1 MPKLTLKQIRIKAGE
16 AAEDVRPE
24 DIDFVLAERLNL
36 TPSEFELKQDM
47 VLSEDQVKQANKDIK
62 KLVRGVSPQ
71 CILGY
76 AWFLGYKIMVQRG
89 VLIPRFETEEL
100 VEWALKSLK
109 SGDKVL
115 DLGTGSGCIT
125 VALAK
130 EAEKKGIKDLTL
142 YASDIT
148 DSALRTSEENFLNYD
163 LDVTTRKANVL
174 IGLEKFDKI
183 ISNPPYIKTNEKKD
197 MDKNVLQN
205 EPKEALFAGKDGL
218 DFYKKFAKQVR
229 DHLNSHGEFF
239 LEFGFNEEEQL
250 KELFA
255 KELPDFEI
263 EFRKDMAGKPRMVH
277 GRWQK

>member
-1 MPKLTLKQIRIKAGE
+1 MPKTLKKIRIKAGE
-16 AAEDVRPE
+16 TAENARPE
-24 DIDFVLAERLNL
+24 DIDYVLAERLNL

-47 VLSEDQVKQANKDIK
+47 VLSDAQLKQANKDIK
-62 KLVRGVSPQ
+62 KLAKGVSPQ
-71 CILGY
+71 YILGY

-109 SGDKVL
+109 SGNKVL

-130 EAEKKGIKDLTL
+130 EAEKNGIKDLTL

-148 DSALRTSEENFLNYD
+148 DSALRTSEENFLTYD
-163 LDVTTRKANVL
+163 LDVVTRKANVL

-183 ISNPPYIKTNEKKD
+183 ISNPPYIKTTEKKE
-197 MDKNVLQN
+197 MDDNVLQN
-205 EPKEALFAGKDGL
+205 EPKEALFAGSDGL

-239 LEFGFNEEEQL
+239 LEFGFSEEDQL

-255 KELPDFEI
+255 KELPDFDI

>member
-1 MPKLTLKQIRIKAGE
+1 MPKTLKKIRIKAGE
-16 AAEDVRPE
+16 TAENARPE
-24 DIDFVLAERLNL
+24 DIDYVLAERLNL

-47 VLSEDQVKQANKDIK
+47 VLSDAQLKQANKDIK
-62 KLVRGVSPQ
+62 KLAKGVSPQ
-71 CILGY
+71 YILGY

-109 SGDKVL
+109 SGNKVL

-130 EAEKKGIKDLTL
+130 EAEKNGIKDLIL

-148 DSALRTSEENFLNYD
+148 DSALRTSEENFLTYD
-163 LDVTTRKANVL
+163 LDVVTRKANVL

-183 ISNPPYIKTNEKKD
+183 ISNPPYIKTTEKKE
-197 MDKNVLQN
+197 MDDNVLQN
-205 EPKEALFAGKDGL
+205 EPKEALFAGSDGL

-239 LEFGFNEEEQL
+239 LEFGFSEEDQL

-255 KELPDFEI
+255 KELPDFDI

>member
-1 MPKLTLKQIRIKAGE
+1 MPKTLKEIRIKAGE
-16 AAEDVRPE
+16 TAENACPE
-24 DIDFVLAERLNL
+24 DIDYVLAERLNL

-47 VLSEDQVKQANKDIK
+47 VLSNDQLKQANKDIK
-62 KLVRGVSPQ
+62 KLAKGVSPQ
-71 CILGY
+71 YILGY

-148 DSALRTSEENFLNYD
+148 DAALRTSEENFLTYD
-163 LDVTTRKANVL
+163 LDVVTRKANVL

-183 ISNPPYIKTNEKKD
+183 ISNPPYIKTTEKKE
-197 MDKNVLQN
+197 MDANVLQN
-205 EPKEALFAGKDGL
+205 EPKEALFAGNDGL

-239 LEFGFNEEEQL
+239 LEFGFSEEDQL

-255 KELPDFEI
+255 KELPDFDI

>member
-1 MPKLTLKQIRIKAGE
+1 MPKTLKKIRIKAGE
-16 AAEDVRPE
+16 TAENARPE
-24 DIDFVLAERLNL
+24 DIDYVLAERLNL

-47 VLSEDQVKQANKDIK
+47 VLSDAQLKQANKDIK
-62 KLVRGVSPQ
+62 KLAKGVSPQ
-71 CILGY
+71 YILGY

-130 EAEKKGIKDLTL
+130 EAEKNGVKDLTL

-148 DSALRTSEENFLNYD
+148 DSALRTSEENFLTYD
-163 LDVTTRKANVL
+163 LDVVTRKANVL

-183 ISNPPYIKTNEKKD
+183 ISNPPYIKTTEKKE
-197 MDKNVLQN
+197 MDDNVLQN
-205 EPKEALFAGKDGL
+205 EPKEALFAGSDGL

-239 LEFGFNEEEQL
+239 LEFGFSEEDQL

-255 KELPDFEI
+255 KELPDFDI

>member
-1 MPKLTLKQIRIKAGE
+1 MPKTLKEIRIKAGE
-16 AAEDVRPE
+16 TAENARPE
-24 DIDFVLAERLNL
+24 DIDYVLAERLNL

-47 VLSEDQVKQANKDIK
+47 VLSDAQLKQANKDIK
-62 KLVRGVSPQ
+62 KLAKGVSPQ
-71 CILGY
+71 YILGY
-76 AWFLGYKIMVQRG
+76 AWFLGYNIMVQRG

-130 EAEKKGIKDLTL
+130 EAEKNGIKDLTL

-148 DSALRTSEENFLNYD
+148 DSALRTSEENFLTYD
-163 LDVTTRKANVL
+163 LDVVTRKANVL

-183 ISNPPYIKTNEKKD
+183 ISNPPYIKTTEKKE
-197 MDKNVLQN
+197 MDDNVLQN
-205 EPKEALFAGKDGL
+205 EPKEALFAGGDGL

-239 LEFGFNEEEQL
+239 LEFGFSEEDQL

-255 KELPDFEI
+255 KELPDFDI

>member
-62 KLVRGVSPQ
+62 KLARGVSPQ
-71 CILGY
+71 YILGY

-218 DFYKKFAKQVR
+218 NFYKKFVKQVR

>member
-16 AAEDVRPE
+16 TAEDVRPE
-24 DIDFVLAERLNL
+24 DIDYVLAERLNL
-36 TPSEFELKQDM
+36 SPSEFELKQDM

-62 KLVRGVSPQ
+62 KLARGVSPQ
-71 CILGY
+71 YILGY

-130 EAEKKGIKDLTL
+130 EAEKKGINSLTL

-174 IGLEKFDKI
+174 IGLERFDKI
-183 ISNPPYIKTNEKKD
+183 ISNPPYIKTNEKQD

-239 LEFGFNEEEQL
+239 LEFGFSEEEQL

-263 EFRKDMAGKPRMVH
+263 GFRKDMAGKPRMVH

>member
-62 KLVRGVSPQ
+62 KLARGVSPQ
-71 CILGY
+71 YILGY

-130 EAEKKGIKDLTL
+130 EAEKKGIEDLTL

>member
-1 MPKLTLKQIRIKAGE
+1 MPKTLKEIRIKAGE
-16 AAEDVRPE
+16 TAENACPE
-24 DIDFVLAERLNL
+24 DIDYVLAERLNL

-47 VLSEDQVKQANKDIK
+47 VLSDDQLKQANKDIK
-62 KLVRGVSPQ
+62 KLAKGVSPQ
-71 CILGY
+71 YILGY
-76 AWFLGYKIMVQRG
+76 AWFFGYKIMVQRG

-148 DSALRTSEENFLNYD
+148 DAALRTSEENFLTYD
-163 LDVTTRKANVL
+163 LDVVTRKANVL

-183 ISNPPYIKTNEKKD
+183 ISNPPYIKTTEKKE
-197 MDKNVLQN
+197 MDENVLQN
-205 EPKEALFAGKDGL
+205 EPKEALFAGNDGL

-239 LEFGFNEEEQL
+239 LEFGFSEEDQL

-255 KELPDFEI
+255 KELPDFDI

>member
-1 MPKLTLKQIRIKAGE
+1 MPKTLKEIRIKAGE
-16 AAEDVRPE
+16 TAENARPE
-24 DIDFVLAERLNL
+24 DIDYILAERLNL

-47 VLSEDQVKQANKDIK
+47 VLSDAQLKQANKDIK
-62 KLVRGVSPQ
+62 KLAKGVSPQ
-71 CILGY
+71 YILGY

-130 EAEKKGIKDLTL
+130 EAEKNGIKDLTL

-148 DSALRTSEENFLNYD
+148 DSALRTSEENFLTYD
-163 LDVTTRKANVL
+163 LDVVTRKANVL

-183 ISNPPYIKTNEKKD
+183 ISNPPYIKTTEKKE
-197 MDKNVLQN
+197 MDDNVLQN
-205 EPKEALFAGKDGL
+205 EPKEALFAGGDGL

-239 LEFGFNEEEQL
+239 LEFGFSEEDQL

-255 KELPDFEI
+255 KELPDFDI

>member
-62 KLVRGVSPQ
+62 KLARGVSPQ
-71 CILGY
+71 YILGY

-130 EAEKKGIKDLTL
+130 EAEKNGIKDLTL

>member
-62 KLVRGVSPQ
+62 KLARGVSPQ
-71 CILGY
+71 YILGY

-130 EAEKKGIKDLTL
+130 ESEKKGIKDLTL

>member
-16 AAEDVRPE
+16 TAEDVRPE
-24 DIDFVLAERLNL
+24 DIDYVLAERLNL

-62 KLVRGVSPQ
+62 KLARGVSPQ
-71 CILGY
+71 YILGY

-130 EAEKKGIKDLTL
+130 EAEKKEINNLTL

-183 ISNPPYIKTNEKKD
+183 ISNPPYIKTNEKQD

-239 LEFGFNEEEQL
+239 LEFGFSEEEQL

-263 EFRKDMAGKPRMVH
+263 GFRKDMAGKPRMVH

>member
-36 TPSEFELKQDM
+36 TLSEFELKQDM

-62 KLVRGVSPQ
+62 KLARGVSPQ
-71 CILGY
+71 YILGY

>member
-1 MPKLTLKQIRIKAGE
+1 MPKTLKEIRIKAGE
-16 AAEDVRPE
+16 TAENARPE
-24 DIDFVLAERLNL
+24 DIDYVLAERLNL

-47 VLSEDQVKQANKDIK
+47 VLSDAQLKQANKDIK
-62 KLVRGVSPQ
+62 KLAKGVSPQ
-71 CILGY
+71 YILGY

-148 DSALRTSEENFLNYD
+148 DSALRTSEENFLTYD
-163 LDVTTRKANVL
+163 LDVVTRKANVL

-183 ISNPPYIKTNEKKD
+183 ISNPPYIKTTEKKE
-197 MDKNVLQN
+197 MDDNVLQN
-205 EPKEALFAGKDGL
+205 EPKEALFAGSDGL

-239 LEFGFNEEEQL
+239 LEFGFSEEDQL

-255 KELPDFEI
+255 KELPDFDI